1 MEIAKMF
8 VNFNEKEVKL
18 YNIKKLRLYEFFVK
32 LNFSNEKNV
41 NKRGKFEHFCVNI
54 NSLSNQF

>member
-1 MEIAKMF
+1 MF
-8 VNFNEKEVKL
+8 VYLSEKEIKL

-54 NSLSNQF
+54 NSYLTNFK